1 MEEMLKAIIGPA
13 MKKFSAQTA
22 FMVKAEGNKSPYERI
37 SYHQFGRDILTL
49 SAQLIEKGLRGKRI
63 AVIGDNSYQWA
74 LAYFATLF
82 IGSVTVPLDRELL
95 KPEILNLLGRAKC
108 EAIFHDKKYEEA
120 VRESGLAHA
129 FLMRKY
135 YKDDGGAIRGLD
147 IGKAPAP
154 AQMQTAEDI
163 VPDPDALACIMFT
176 SGTTGEAKGVMH
188 SHRTLGRN
196 VLDIQESLGFKN
208 TDSTVS
214 ILPMHHCFE
223 SRMGISSELSQGV
236 RIAIGD
242 GLKYIYRNLEEA
254 EATVLLCVPLLLK
267 SVHRRIWNNAEK
279 TETVESLKKRILE
292 LKGKRFELMK
302 TGGNND
308 DAIFEISQTL
318 FAEERKLVGGHLRK
332 IFTGAAAID
341 PALING
347 VQDIG
352 IKVQQGYGMTE
363 MSALLSSTRHY
374 EDNYLKAAS
383 VGRPVESATFR
394 IDAPDKDGIGEI
406 LIKGPTAMLG
416 YLDRPD
422 LTAAVFTEDG
432 WYRTGDYGYLDADG
446 WAFITG
452 RKMNMIVTRTGKNI
466 FPEELEAELAKS
478 KLIGELMV
486 YASEDKGGNILVS
499 LQVRPVMEEVA
510 RALGK
515 AEPDYNEIFQAVSA
529 EVKAFNATVPN
540 YKRIRHL
547 IIRKEEFIKT
557 PTGKIRRKMNII

>member
-1 MEEMLKAIIGPA
+1 MKESLKAIMCSA
-13 MKKFSAQTA
+13 LEQFSAQTA
-22 FMVKAEGNKSPYERI
+22 FMVKADGNKSPYEKI
-37 SYHQFGRDILTL
+37 SFREFKQDVLTL
-49 SAQLIEKGLRGKRI
+49 SAQLIEKGFQGKRV
-63 AVIGDNSYQWA
+63 AVIGDNSYQWV

-95 KPEILNLLGRAKC
+95 KPEILNLLGKAKC

-120 VRESGLAHA
+120 VRESGLVHT

-135 YKDDGGAIRGLD
+135 YMNDGGTSRALD
-147 IGKAPAP
+147 IGTAPGR
-154 AQMQTAEDI
+154 AQLQAARDF
-163 VPDPDALACIMFT
+163 VPDADALACIMFT
-176 SGTTGEAKGVMH
+176 SGTTGEAKGVLH
-188 SHRTLGRN
+188 SHRTLGKN

-223 SRMGISSELSQGV
+223 SRMGISSELSKGV

-242 GLKYIYRNLEEA
+242 GLKYIYKNLEEA
-254 EATVLLCVPLLLK
+254 EATILLCVPLLLK

-279 TETVESLKKRILE
+279 TGTAESLKKRIQD

-302 TGGNND
+302 TSGNND
-308 DAIFEISQTL
+308 DAIFEIGRKL
-318 FAEERKLVGGHLRK
+318 FEEERKLVGGHLRK

-374 EDNYLKAAS
+374 EDNYLKASS
-383 VGRPVESATFR
+383 VGRPVESATFK
-394 IDAPDKDGIGEI
+394 IDAPDEDGIGEI

-422 LTAAVFTEDG
+422 LTAEVFQDG
-432 WYRTGDYGYLDADG
+432 WYRTGDYGYLDAEG
-446 WAFITG
+446 WAYITG

-466 FPEELEAELAKS
+466 FPEELEVELAKS

-486 YASEDKGGNILVS
+486 YGSEDKNGNILVS

-510 RALGK
+510 KALGK
-515 AEPDYNEIFQAVSA
+515 AGPDSNEIFQAVAA
-529 EVKAFNATVPN
+529 EVKALNATVPN
-540 YKRIRHL
+540 YKRIRRL
-547 IIRKEEFIKT
+547 VIRKEEFIKT
-557 PTGKIRRKMNII
+557 PTEKIRRKMNII

>member
-1 MEEMLKAIIGPA
+1 
-13 MKKFSAQTA
+13 
-22 FMVKAEGNKSPYERI
+22 MVKAEDNKSPYEKI
-37 SYHQFGRDILTL
+37 SFLQFEQDVFTL
-49 SAQLIEKGLRGKRI
+49 SAQLIEKGLRGKRV
-63 AVIGDNSYQWA
+63 AVIGDNSYQWM

-82 IGSVTVPLDRELL
+82 IGSVIVPLDRELL
-95 KPEILNLLGRAKC
+95 RPEILNLLERAKC
-108 EAIFHDKKYEEA
+108 EAVFYDKKYEEP
-120 VRESGLAHA
+120 VRASGLGHA

-135 YKDDGGAIRGLD
+135 YRNEGGTGAGLD
-147 IGKAPAP
+147 IGKTPEP
-154 AQMQTAEDI
+154 AQIQAAKAI
-163 VPDPDALACIMFT
+163 VPDPDALVCIMFT

-188 SHRTLGRN
+188 TQRTLGEN
-196 VLDIQESLGFKN
+196 VLDIQEALGFQC
-208 TDSTVS
+208 TDCSVS

-223 SRMGISSELSQGV
+223 SRMGISTSLSQGMG
-236 RIAIGD
+236 IAIGD
-242 GLKYIYRNLEEA
+242 GLKYIYKNMAEA
-254 EATVLLCVPLLLK
+254 EATILLCVPLLLK

-279 TETVESLKKRILE
+279 TGTVESLKKRILE

-308 DAIFEISQTL
+308 DAIFEMSRKL

-363 MSALLSSTRHY
+363 MSALLSSTRYY
-374 EDNYLKAAS
+374 EDNYLKASS
-383 VGRPVESATFR
+383 VGRPVVSATFK
-394 IDAPDKDGIGEI
+394 IDAPDEDGIGEI

-422 LTAAVFTEDG
+422 LTAQVFQDG
-432 WYRTGDYGYLDADG
+432 WYRTGDYGYLDDDG

-486 YASEDKGGNILVS
+486 YGSEDKNGNILVS
-499 LQVRPVMEEVA
+499 LQVKPVMEEVVQA
-510 RALGK
+510 SGK
-515 AEPDYNEIFQAVSA
+515 AEPDYNDIFQAVAA

-547 IIRKEEFIKT
+547 VIRKEEFIKT
-557 PTGKIRRKMNII
+557 PTGKIRRKMNIV

>member
-1 MEEMLKAIIGPA
+1 MEEILKNIIGSA
-13 MKKFSAQTA
+13 MEKFSAQTA
-22 FMVKAEGNKSPYERI
+22 FMVKAEGNKSPYEEI
-37 SYHQFGRDILTL
+37 SFHQFEQDVFTL
-49 SAQLIEKGLRGKRI
+49 AAQLIEKGLRGKRI
-63 AVIGDNSYQWA
+63 AVIGDNSYQWV

-82 IGSVTVPLDRELL
+82 IGSIVVPLDRELL
-95 KPEILNLLGRAKC
+95 KPEILNLLEKAKC
-108 EAIFHDKKYEEA
+108 EAVFHDKKYEVP

-135 YKDDGGAIRGLD
+135 YRNDGGTGRGLD
-147 IGKAPAP
+147 LGKVPEPGRLRAAK
-154 AQMQTAEDI
+154 DI
-163 VPDPDALACIMFT
+163 VPEPDALACIMFT

-223 SRMGISSELSQGV
+223 SRMGISTELSQGM

-242 GLKYIYRNLEEA
+242 GLKYFYKNIEEA
-254 EATVLLCVPLLLK
+254 EATVLLCVPLLLE
-267 SVHRRIWNNAEK
+267 SIHRRIWNNAEK
-279 TETVESLKKRILE
+279 TGTSESLKKRVREIRE
-292 LKGKRFELMK
+292 KRFELMK
-302 TGGNND
+302 TGDNND
-308 DAIFEISQTL
+308 DAIFEIGRKL

-347 VQDIG
+347 VQNIG

-374 EDNYLKAAS
+374 EDNYLKASS
-383 VGRPVESATFR
+383 VGRPVASATFR
-394 IDAPDKDGIGEI
+394 ISEPDENGIGEI

-416 YLDRPD
+416 YLDRPE
-422 LTAAVFTEDG
+422 LTAAVFQDG
-432 WYRTGDYGYLDADG
+432 WYRTGDYGYLDGDG

-466 FPEELEAELAKS
+466 FPEELEVELAKS
-478 KLIGELMV
+478 KLISELMV
-486 YASEDKGGNILVS
+486 YGGEDKVGNILVS
-499 LQVRPVMEEVA
+499 LQIRPDMEEVA
-510 RALGK
+510 KVLGK
-515 AEPDYNEIFQAVSA
+515 ADPDYNEIFQAVAA

-547 IIRKEEFIKT
+547 VIRREEFIKT

>member
-1 MEEMLKAIIGPA
+1 
-13 MKKFSAQTA
+13 
-22 FMVKAEGNKSPYERI
+22 
-37 SYHQFGRDILTL
+37 
-49 SAQLIEKGLRGKRI
+49 KGLRGKRI
-63 AVIGDNSYQWA
+63 AVIGDNSYHWM

-82 IGSVTVPLDRELL
+82 GGSVIVPLDRELL
-95 KPEILNLLGRAKC
+95 KPEILNLLGKAKC
-108 EAIFHDKKYEEA
+108 EAVFHDQKYAEA
-120 VRESGLAHA
+120 VGESGLAHT

-135 YKDDGGAIRGLD
+135 YKADGGTCRALD
-147 IGKAPAP
+147 IGNAPSP
-154 AQMQTAEDI
+154 AQIQAAREL
-163 VPDPDALACIMFT
+163 VPDPDALACVMFT

-188 SHRTLGRN
+188 SQYTLGKN
-196 VLDIQESLGFKN
+196 VLDIHESLGFQN

-223 SRMGISSELSQGV
+223 SRMGVSAELTQGV

-242 GLKYIYRNLEEA
+242 GLKYIYKNLAEA
-254 EATVLLCVPLLLK
+254 EATVLLCVPLLLE
-267 SVHRRIWNNAEK
+267 SLHRRVWNNAEK
-279 TETVESLKKRILE
+279 TGTSESLKKRARE
-292 LKGKRFELMK
+292 LREKRFELMK
-302 TGGNND
+302 TGANND
-308 DAIFEISQTL
+308 GAIFEL
-318 FAEERKLVGGHLRK
+318 GKKMFAEERKLLGGHLRK
-332 IFTGAAAID
+332 VFTGAAAID

-374 EDNYLKAAS
+374 EDNYLKPAS
-383 VGRPVESATFR
+383 VGRPVASAVFK
-394 IDAPDKDGIGEI
+394 IDAPDADGIGEI

-416 YLDRPD
+416 YLDRPE
-422 LTAAVFTEDG
+422 LTASVFQDG
-432 WYRTGDYGYLDADG
+432 WYRTGDYGYLDDEG

-486 YASEDKGGNILVS
+486 HGSEDKSGNILVS
-499 LQVRPVMEEVA
+499 LQVRPNMEEVV
-510 RALGK
+510 RVLGK
-515 AEPDYNEIFQAVSA
+515 ADPDYNEIFQAVAA

-540 YKRIRHL
+540 YKRIRNL
-547 IIRKEEFIKT
+547 VIRKEEFIKT

>member
-1 MEEMLKAIIGPA
+1 MLKTIMCSALG
-13 MKKFSAQTA
+13 KFSAQTA
-22 FMVKAEGNKSPYERI
+22 FMVKADGNKSPYEKI
-37 SYHQFGRDILTL
+37 SFQQFEQDIFTL
-49 SAQLIEKGLRGKRI
+49 SAQLIEKGLQGKRI
-63 AVIGDNSYQWA
+63 AVIGDNSYHWM
-74 LAYFATLF
+74 LVYFATMF
-82 IGSVTVPLDRELL
+82 IGSIIVPLDRELL
-95 KPEILNLLGRAKC
+95 KPEILNLLEKAKC
-108 EAIFHDKKYEEA
+108 EAVFHDKKYGEA
-120 VRESGLAHA
+120 VFESGLEHA

-135 YKDDGGAIRGLD
+135 YRNDGGTGRGLD
-147 IGKAPAP
+147 IGRPPGPGQIQAAK
-154 AQMQTAEDI
+154 DF
-163 VPDPDALACIMFT
+163 VPDPGALACIMFT

-188 SHRTLGRN
+188 SQDTLGKN
-196 VLDIQESLGFKN
+196 VLDIHESLGFKN

-223 SRMGISSELSQGV
+223 SRMGISAELSQGV

-242 GLKYIYRNLEEA
+242 GLKYIYKNLEEA
-254 EATVLLCVPLLLK
+254 EATILLCVPLLLE

-279 TETVESLKKRILE
+279 TGTSESLKKRIRD
-292 LKGKRFELMK
+292 LKETRFELMK

-308 DAIFEISQTL
+308 DAIFEMSREL

-363 MSALLSSTRHY
+363 MSALLASTRYY
-374 EDNYLKAAS
+374 EDNYLKAS
-383 VGRPVESATFR
+383 SIGRPVASATFK
-394 IDAPDKDGIGEI
+394 IDAPDEDGIGEI

-422 LTAAVFTEDG
+422 LTAAVFQDG
-432 WYRTGDYGYLDADG
+432 WYRTGDYGYLDDDG

-452 RKMNMIVTRTGKNI
+452 RKMNMIVTRTGKNV

-478 KLIGELMV
+478 KLIGDLMV
-486 YASEDKGGNILVS
+486 YGSEDKGGNILIS

-510 RALGK
+510 KALGT
-515 AEPDYNEIFQAVSA
+515 AEPDYNEIFQLVAA

>member
-1 MEEMLKAIIGPA
+1 MEDTLKAI
-13 MKKFSAQTA
+13 MCKTMEKFSAQTA
-22 FMVKAEGNKSPYERI
+22 FMVKAEGNKSPYEKI
-37 SYHQFGRDILTL
+37 SFREFGQDVLAL
-49 SAQLIEKGLRGKRI
+49 SAQLSEKGLQGRRV
-63 AVIGDNSYQWA
+63 AVIGDNSYQWV

-82 IGSVTVPLDRELL
+82 IGSVVVPLDRELL
-95 KPEILNLLGRAKC
+95 KPEILNLLGTAKC
-108 EAIFHDKKYEEA
+108 EAVFYDKKYEEA

-135 YKDDGGAIRGLD
+135 YRNDGGAARALD
-147 IGKAPAP
+147 LGRAPAP
-154 AQMQTAEDI
+154 AQLQAARDF
-163 VPDPDALACIMFT
+163 VPDPGALACIMFT

-188 SHRTLGRN
+188 SHYTLGKN
-196 VLDIQESLGFKN
+196 VLDIHEALGFKN

-223 SRMGISSELSQGV
+223 SRMGIAAELSQGV

-242 GLKYIYRNLEEA
+242 GLKYIYRNVEEA
-254 EATVLLCVPLLLK
+254 EATILLCVPLLLE

-279 TETVESLKKRILE
+279 TGTAESLKKRIRE
-292 LKGKRFELMK
+292 LREKRFELMK
-302 TGGNND
+302 TGSNND
-308 DAIFEISQTL
+308 DAIFELGKKL

-374 EDNYLKAAS
+374 EDNYLKASS
-383 VGRPVESATFR
+383 VGRPVESATFK
-394 IDAPDKDGIGEI
+394 ISEPDGDGIGEI

-422 LTAAVFTEDG
+422 LTAAVFQDG
-432 WYRTGDYGYLDADG
+432 WYRTGDYGYLDDEG

-486 YASEDKGGNILVS
+486 YASEDKAGNILVS
-499 LQVRPVMEEVA
+499 LQVRPRMEEVV
-510 RALGK
+510 RVLGK
-515 AEPDYNEIFQAVSA
+515 AGPDYNEIFQAVAA

-547 IIRKEEFIKT
+547 VIRKEEFIKT

>member
-1 MEEMLKAIIGPA
+1 MDEMLKTIMCAA

-22 FMVKAEGNKSPYERI
+22 FMVKAEGYTSPYEKI
-37 SYHQFGRDILTL
+37 SFWEFERDVLAL
-49 SAQLIEKGLRGKRI
+49 AAQLLEKGLQGKRI
-63 AVIGDNSYQWA
+63 AVIDDNSYQWA
-74 LAYFATLF
+74 QAYFATLF
-82 IGSVTVPLDRELL
+82 IGSIIVPLDRELL
-95 KPEILNLLGRAKC
+95 KPEILNLLKTAKC
-108 EAIFHDKKYEEA
+108 EAIFYGKKYTEA

-135 YKDDGGAIRGLD
+135 YKNDGGTARWLD
-147 IGKAPAP
+147 IGPAPAP
-154 AQMQTAEDI
+154 AQMQAARDI
-163 VPDPDALACIMFT
+163 VPDHDALTCIMFT

-188 SHRTLGRN
+188 SQFTLGKN
-196 VLDIQESLGFKN
+196 VLDIHEALGFKN

-223 SRMGISSELSQGV
+223 SRMGIAAELSQGV

-242 GLKYIYRNLEEA
+242 GLKYFYKNIDEA

-267 SVHRRIWNNAEK
+267 SIHRRIWNNAEK
-279 TETVESLKKRILE
+279 TGTAESLKKRIRE
-292 LKGKRFELMK
+292 LREKRFELMK
-302 TGGNND
+302 TGDNND
-308 DAIFEISQTL
+308 DVIFELGKNL
-318 FAEERKLVGGHLRK
+318 FAAERKLVGGHLRK

-374 EDNYLKAAS
+374 EDNYLKASS
-383 VGRPVESATFR
+383 VGRPVASATFR
-394 IDAPDKDGIGEI
+394 IDAPDGDGIGEI
-406 LIKGPTAMLG
+406 LIKGPTAMPG

-422 LTAAVFTEDG
+422 LTAAVFEDG
-432 WYRTGDYGYLDADG
+432 WYHTGDYGYLDDAG

-486 YASEDKGGNILVS
+486 YGSEDKNGNILVS
-499 LQVRPVMEEVA
+499 LQVRPVMEEVVSV
-510 RALGK
+510 LGK
-515 AEPDYNEIFQAVSA
+515 TEPDYNEIFQVVAA
-529 EVKAFNATVPN
+529 EVKAFNVTVPN

-557 PTGKIRRKMNII
+557 PTGKIRRKMNIV